1 MQVVTVILGAILKTG
16 TVWLLAETVN
26 GLMVIP
32 NLIALLG
39 LSPQFIKLISEYK
52 KAT

>member
-1 MQVVTVILGAILKTG
+1 
-16 TVWLLAETVN
+16 LADTFN

-39 LSPQFIKLISEYK
+39 LAKIVFKQVETFANDETGGGAKISIE
-52 KAT
+52 